1 MVRWRMFGLDGWDSR
16 IWLKGKMWL
25 IDESTGI
32 DRSAI
37 CGLPG
42 EIKIITQAEYERLKR
57 KEA

>member
-42 EIKIITQAEYERLKR
+42 EIKIITQAEYEVSPF
-57 KEA
+57 